1 MSSEVFYSPLEFC
14 MVSKTSRIGEV
25 GWMMAIYQ
33 LQSYQEG
40 IPRETGRG
48 QRAEP
53 RRKENTE
60 MLKRSR
66 RGGEEKE
73 EEGR

>member
-1 MSSEVFYSPLEFC
+1 
-14 MVSKTSRIGEV
+14 MV
-25 GWMMAIYQ
+25 AIYQ
-33 LQSYQEG
+33 LQSHQEA
-40 IPRETGRG
+40 IPRETERG

-66 RGGEEKE
+66 RGGEER
-73 EEGR
+73 EEGGR